1 MDDLTQRRRGR
12 IRFLI
17 VAGGVLLAGLAGF
30 IASRSVPGGD
40 AAGGAMVLAAA
51 TGFGAF
57 FSPCSFPLLLTI
69 LARPPSGSGSA
80 ARVARIAAGVTVTFG
95 AITVIFVAG
104 GLAAG
109 NIVGSESSAG
119 RAFRIAVG
127 TFLVLL
133 GLRQAGRLLAGGS
146 WLDRIAGAAGSRLD
160 MMRHR
165 SLGSRDFL
173 YGAAYLLIG
182 FG

>member
-17 VAGGVLLAGLAGF
+17 LAGGVLVAGLAGF
-30 IASRSVPGGD
+30 IASHSFPDRH

-69 LARPPSGSGSA
+69 LARPPSDSGSA
-80 ARVARIAAGVTVTFG
+80 ARAVRIAAGVTVTFA
-95 AITVIFVAG
+95 AIAVIFVAG

-109 NIVGSESSAG
+109 NLVASESSAG

-133 GLRQAGRLLAGGS
+133 GLRQAGQLRNGGS
-146 WLDRIAGAAGSRLD
+146 WLDQVAGAAGSRLD
-160 MMRHR
+160 MMRDSTR
-165 SLGSRDFL
+165 GSRDLL